1 MDNKLLRGRETIAE
15 HRQISNYTSQSGEGG
30 APLKGVKWLNKMV
43 GKYGPETI
51 ATVEKVG
58 SKYYKYSAEVAG
70 RNGRTIYTKY
80 LNMEGKTM
88 KFFHD
93 SYNSSNKF
101 MHRGWTEGST
111 KVHQWW
117 NGVKQYGQHYFPNR

>member
-1 MDNKLLRGRETIAE
+1 MEYA
-15 HRQISNYTSQSGEGG
+15 EGG
-30 APLKGVKWLNKMV
+30 APLKGLKWLNKMV

-51 ATVEKVG
+51 ANVEKVG
-58 SKYYKYSAEVAG
+58 SKYWKYTAEVAG
-70 RNGRTIYTKY
+70 RNGMTIHTKY
-80 LNMEGKTM
+80 LNMEGKTL
-88 KFFHD
+88 KYFHD
-93 SYNSSNKF
+93 SYNSANKF